1 MTPKRIK
8 FYTHIIVLGNST
20 INWIYLENGF
30 LWAIVVVG
38 KSWWLF
44 LLMLF
49 SLHEFVVVALDEL
62 EVVCWPESDS
72 PPAASVDKQSFAA
85 ALGVAVE
92 EETNFPSSTAV
103 DWGCCNW
110 VLVQVVQQALFS
122 TSSGFFGLF
131 SHYFLP
137 HTWNNSYCYV
147 LKLQSQFS
155 ITLRAFLA
163 GIKSHL

>member
-1 MTPKRIK
+1 
-8 FYTHIIVLGNST
+8 
-20 INWIYLENGF
+20 
-30 LWAIVVVG
+30 
-38 KSWWLF
+38 
-44 LLMLF
+44 MLF

-72 PPAASVDKQSFAA
+72 PPAASVDEQSFAA

-110 VLVQVVQQALFS
+110 VSVQVVQQALFS

-131 SHYFLP
+131 SHYFY
-137 HTWNNSYCYV
+137 HIHEITRTVNV

-155 ITLRAFLA
+155 MTLRAFLT
-163 GIKSHL
+163 GIKSHFQAPHGQAPHLGLNVCTKASQNFRGYLPHSGLNQNVQEHFW